1 MKEDKAFCRMNNEN
15 KDKDETSDESSEN
28 VSADE
33 SKRLCMEDVHQAR
46 ASLTSDLSP
55 GPTVGDSI
63 ANLAARFP
71 HRTDHAADI
80 GGDERD
86 SFQIAEERSSTRKR
100 PLPDD
105 ESELV
110 PMPPPPK
117 KSAATSAEHKRNREK
132 QRRSELNET
141 LDDLSELVFQID
153 PALRSGRAEE
163 VAHEDQ
169 RMMSPGRKNTITN
182 RTELIQCTVRLLKR
196 IHAQNQQKDKI
207 IADLGASQQLS
218 SHEKR
223 KGDVKPSS
231 GALTLPKASNATA
244 SAAGPSPGDFVGR
257 VDQSSSILVGPQAA
271 YQQRMVGQMGPRN
284 PPTDGHIHFG
294 GGPAALPGL
303 IFPGPF
309 QGLLSGSSGSAFQGA
324 PTHLLFGAAMGQ
336 QQPSQQQGH
345 TNQFAPP
352 VASSTGT
359 SVDFRPFQT
368 TSAALGHFPAPVRT
382 RNRGQNDGKEAS
394 DDPRSDQGGR

>member
-1 MKEDKAFCRMNNEN
+1 MNNEN
-15 KDKDETSDESSEN
+15 QDKDEMLDESSDN
-28 VSADE
+28 FSADE
-33 SKRLCMEDVHQAR
+33 STRQSMDNLNQSKTSLNSD
-46 ASLTSDLSP
+46 ASQ
-55 GPTVGDSI
+55 GPTVGASI

-71 HRTDHAADI
+71 HRTDNPTD
-80 GGDERD
+80 GSGDEPD
-86 SFQIAEERSSTRKR
+86 SFHIAEERSSTRKR
-100 PLPDD
+100 PLLED
-105 ESELV
+105 ESELL

-163 VAHEDQ
+163 VAIEDQ

-207 IADLGASQQLS
+207 IADLGGAQQQLS
-218 SHEKR
+218 SHEQR
-223 KGDVKPSS
+223 KGDANPSPS
-231 GALTLPKASNATA
+231 ALTIPNAANVTV

-257 VDQSSSILVGPQAA
+257 IDPSASILVGPQAA
-271 YQQRMVGQMGPRN
+271 YQQRMVGQMGSRN

-303 IFPGPF
+303 LFPGAF
-309 QGLLSGSSGSAFQGA
+309 QGLLSGTSGSAFQGA
-324 PTHLLFGAAMGQ
+324 PSHLLFGAAMGQ
-336 QQPSQQQGH
+336 QQQSQQQGH

-352 VASSTGT
+352 VSSSTGT
-359 SVDFRPFQT
+359 PVDFRPFQT

-382 RNRGQNDGKEAS
+382 RKRGQNDGKEGKDNS
-394 DDPRSDQGGR
+394 RSDQAGR